1 MRPGRSTQ
9 PPVRTLASGRAQPGH
24 LPRPATG
31 PGGGPWP
38 ARVGTQAGHLGF
50 FHKAW
55 GTGVAKLPLLQ
66 GAQESR
72 FPPSTAPLPA
82 HCRARLPGRGHHNA
96 PPQCPVGHGAPVSC
110 SCVRGAPGKVLASG
124 TLEPSPSEVVVIT
137 CGPSRE
143 PGAQFSN
150 PSSTHVTKPRGLR
163 DAVRRRLVPAPR
175 RPLGD
180 RPVSQCSVVVF

>member
-1 MRPGRSTQ
+1 M
-9 PPVRTLASGRAQPGH
+9 RTLASGRAQPGH

-72 FPPSTAPLPA
+72 FPPSTAPPPRPLSGPPPWA
-82 HCRARLPGRGHHNA
+82 WPPQRSAPMSGWSWSPGQLQLCAGSPWEGPGIGDTGTIPFRGRGHHVWSIQRARGTVFESLFHPRHQATGSPRCRALAARAGPAKA
-96 PPQCPVGHGAPVSC
+96 P
-110 SCVRGAPGKVLASG
+110 R
-124 TLEPSPSEVVVIT
+124 
-137 CGPSRE
+137 GPSCL
-143 PGAQFSN
+143 PVQ
-150 PSSTHVTKPRGLR
+150 RGGFLM
-163 DAVRRRLVPAPR
+163 VWNFVQ
-175 RPLGD
+175 
-180 RPVSQCSVVVF
+180 V